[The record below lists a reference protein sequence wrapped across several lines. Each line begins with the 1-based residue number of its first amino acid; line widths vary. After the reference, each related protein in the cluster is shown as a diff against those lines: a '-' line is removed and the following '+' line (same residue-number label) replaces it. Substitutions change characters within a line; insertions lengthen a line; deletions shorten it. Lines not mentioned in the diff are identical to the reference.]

1 MTTPAP
7 VVISRGDENVA
18 YFTLPGDTMYF
29 DGDEYVLLPR
39 GDVMELPTVYFEK
52 EQGGRRT
59 A

>member
-1 MTTPAP
+1 MTVPAP
-7 VVISRGDENVA
+7 AVISRMDENVA
-18 YFTLPGDTMYF
+18 YFSLPEDTMYF
-29 DGDEYVLLPR
+29 DGVEYVLLPR